1 MPTPRAISTF
11 FKPPPS
17 RVAIARINTSGGK
30 ARRAS
35 MNRIIIYGRI
45 DEVVFEPTR
54 IIIIDDKPDAQPYF
68 TNKIQ
73 VWGYCQT
80 FTETYGMVA

>member
-1 MPTPRAISTF
+1 
-11 FKPPPS
+11 
-17 RVAIARINTSGGK
+17 
-30 ARRAS
+30 

-73 VWGYCQT
+73 VWGYSQT